1 MIPVFLKEFNSFLNS
16 LMAYIVI
23 AVFLTAMGLLMWVF
37 PDTSVLDYGY
47 ADMEQLFSLGPY
59 VLIFLVPAITMRSLA
74 EEKKMGTL
82 EVLLTRPLSDWSIVF
97 GKFLACFALVALA
110 LLPTLIYYFSIAAL
124 GNPTNNID
132 TPGVVGSYIGLLL
145 LSAVFCAIG
154 LWASSITPN
163 QIVSFLMAAFLCF
176 IFYTGFES
184 ASSLF
189 LQGDVAL
196 ALRQFGIIYHYD
208 TLSKGLIDSRDLIYF
223 ASVTA
228 LLLMFTKTS
237 LSSRTW

>member
-1 MIPVFLKEFNSFLNS
+1 MIPIFLKEFNGFLNS

-82 EVLLTRPLSDWSIVF
+82 EVLLTKPLSDWSIVW
-97 GKFLACFALVALA
+97 GKFLACFSLVALA
-110 LLPTLIYYFSIAAL
+110 LLPTLFYYFSIAAL
-124 GNPTNNID
+124 GNPPNNID
-132 TPGVVGSYIGLLL
+132 TPGIIGSYIGLLL
-145 LSAVFCAIG
+145 LSAIFCAVG

-163 QIVSFLMAAFLCF
+163 QIVSFLVAAFFCF

-196 ALRQFGIIYHYD
+196 AFRQFGIIYHYD
-208 TLSKGLIDSRDLIYF
+208 TLSKGLVDSRDILYF
-223 ASVTA
+223 ASVIV
-228 LLLMFTKTS
+228 LLLLFAKTS